1 MNDTKAGGER
11 DTAVVVINLLV
22 DMIERK
28 KPFPMPP
35 EYDQVLA
42 QTVTFINA
50 ARDAGYPIVFIQDQH
65 RPDDKEFTDFSVGQ
79 PHAVRGS
86 EGAQLVPQL
95 VPLGQNDYTVG
106 KRRFS
111 AFFGTDLDLYLREEG
126 IRQIVIVGRPSN
138 VCALYS
144 AVDGFMRHY
153 QVVAISDCLY
163 SRTREMHE
171 RAMDEFAATLGPV
184 MTAREFLASPPA
196 PLQSEAEKADRLAV
210 LVVNVNKDLVV
221 NNLPECGTRLAD
233 RLESIAALL
242 RAAREKGLPIVYAMD
257 GHVPGDWEFRLRLPH
272 GVAGTEGAQVVD
284 ELAPMPGEAVFSK
297 RGYDA
302 FFETGLDPWLRE
314 QGIARLVIAGG
325 PTNIDLRHTVVS
337 AYNLRYRPIVVKE
350 CTAASSE
357 ELEDETLQDM
367 FFCWRL
373 SLDRFQEWIEG

>member
-95 VPLGQNDYTVG
+95 LPLGQSDYTVG

-196 PLQSEAEKADRLAV
+196 PPQSEAEKADRLAV

-221 NNLPECGTRLAD
+221 NNLPECGTRLAA

-242 RAAREKGLPIVYAMD
+242 RAAREKGLPVVYAMD

-314 QGIARLVIAGG
+314 QGITRLVIAGG

>member
-65 RPDDKEFTDFSVGQ
+65 RPDDKEVTDFSVGQ

-221 NNLPECGTRLAD
+221 NNLPECGTRLAA

-242 RAAREKGLPIVYAMD
+242 RAAREKGLPVVYAMD

>member
-257 GHVPGDWEFRLRLPH
+257 GHVPDDWEFRLRLPH
-272 GVAGTEGAQVVD
+272 GVTGTEGAQVVD